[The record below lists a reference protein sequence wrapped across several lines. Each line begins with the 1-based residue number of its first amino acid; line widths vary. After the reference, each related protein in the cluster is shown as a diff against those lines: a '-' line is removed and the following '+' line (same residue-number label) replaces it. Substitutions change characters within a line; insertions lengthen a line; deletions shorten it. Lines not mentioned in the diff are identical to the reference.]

1 MVVVPEFLIKRIYQK
16 GSLKKTD
23 DGASVVLKN
32 VLGPG
37 FISGFNY
44 VEINGVKYEP
54 QDVKFITNDQELLGT
69 EVSEANPVAF
79 RLGQSGTLVMSGKP
93 CLVDGTNKIII
104 EAMNPEAGKVILSWL
119 PLLRLEISAVGAGI
133 LRLNFGRKPRRSLA
147 Y

>member
-44 VEINGVKYEP
+44 VKINDVTYEP
-54 QDVKFITNDQELLGT
+54 QDVKFITNGQELLGKD
-69 EVSEANPVAF
+69 VSEANPIAF

-93 CLVDGTNKIII
+93 SVLAGANKIVI
-104 EAMNPEAGKVILSWL
+104 EAMNPEAGKVVLSV
-119 PLLRLEISAVGAGI
+119 EDIVV
-133 LRLNFGRKPRRSLA
+133 
-147 Y
+147 